1 MRISTRWADTTLTV
15 ELHPEGGDSLE
26 RGRARLTGTLATF
39 RLPVALGPGDL
50 HPDVEALL
58 ALLIVQPFCG
68 PSVTVAR
75 GVSAAFAAAVG
86 ASLRKT
92 VAPIDPSLAPRE
104 RPTDGR
110 VGLAYSAGADSTAA
124 LAVLPPDTVLF
135 FLRRVDPP
143 GPRRRTLY
151 SDAAAL
157 HACAELEK
165 RGRQVRVVESD
176 VEYIRDPVGFTAD
189 WINGAGAILLA
200 DHERIDSLGWGL
212 IAESAYGIGHE
223 HFLDWRDRQGTG
235 WGPVFAAAGLP
246 MCQAVAG
253 VSEVGTASIVRR
265 APDGDLAQS
274 CIRGAVG
281 APCRNCWKCFRKSL
295 LDAALAGEWPSP
307 GELDRLFRVPEAR
320 GVLAK
325 YPIRH
330 EDVVAWTAGRYRGR
344 HRLMRLLAART
355 WADRLELDWLTRF
368 YGPSMDL
375 LPERHRAVITAN
387 LEGYLDR
394 MTAQDESA
402 MRAWDMHAMLADPA
416 TEASRDALIAALQA
430 HGSSDGPR
438 VMALARRIRRR
449 LGA

>member
-1 MRISTRWADTTLTV
+1 MR
-15 ELHPEGGDSLE
+15 
-26 RGRARLTGTLATF
+26 
-39 RLPVALGPGDL
+39 
-50 HPDVEALL
+50 
-58 ALLIVQPFCG
+58 
-68 PSVTVAR
+68 
-75 GVSAAFAAAVG
+75 
-86 ASLRKT
+86 
-92 VAPIDPSLAPRE
+92 
-104 RPTDGR
+104 
-110 VGLAYSAGADSTAA
+110 
-124 LAVLPPDTVLF
+124 
-135 FLRRVDPP
+135 
-143 GPRRRTLY
+143 
-151 SDAAAL
+151 
-157 HACAELEK
+157 
-165 RGRQVRVVESD
+165 
-176 VEYIRDPVGFTAD
+176 
-189 WINGAGAILLA
+189 
-200 DHERIDSLGWGL
+200 
-212 IAESAYGIGHE
+212 
-223 HFLDWRDRQGTG
+223 
-235 WGPVFAAAGLP
+235 
-246 MCQAVAG
+246 
-253 VSEVGTASIVRR
+253 
-265 APDGDLAQS
+265 
-274 CIRGAVG
+274 
-281 APCRNCWKCFRKSL
+281 
-295 LDAALAGEWPSP
+295 PSP